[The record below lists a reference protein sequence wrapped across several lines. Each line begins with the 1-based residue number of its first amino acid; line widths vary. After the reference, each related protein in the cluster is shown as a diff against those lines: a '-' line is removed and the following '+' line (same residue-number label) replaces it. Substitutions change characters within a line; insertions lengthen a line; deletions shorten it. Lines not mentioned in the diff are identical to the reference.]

1 MIFIVLFASPAAA
14 PPVHERGVARAGG
27 AEVKAVAQ
35 GKRCASVRCV
45 RSVRVAPVRFL
56 LITVLFFF
64 KKQKTKKTKNT
75 RQTRKWLSRDE
86 LAMALCGG
94 VGAMA
99 LPSELIVH
107 IFSFL
112 PDRDKL
118 RASVVCSRWRECLF
132 YPALWTELKLR
143 VGGGSVAEETP
154 RLEFL
159 MRKFGSFARELQLEL
174 SPVDGYLSPLSRGP
188 ASGGA
193 DRPALDG
200 EPGSSQ
206 RWKDAM
212 AAYLD
217 QMLCVFTSVRNNRN
231 LQKLSLFGDTCIL
244 HQEGLLDSSYLDQI
258 HQGDKKIKE
267 IQQLFMELLSNSR
280 QLRWLSCSF
289 MVGLVTPCSL
299 AYVSNPSAGT
309 LQHLSLLDHQMAP
322 LISPSEL
329 DRLSNLRSL
338 ALDFSDLTSE
348 LCGLLASP
356 RRTPLHR
363 LSLLLNG
370 AALEVKPLEG
380 TATEDDWKALVRMS
394 ANLRVYIMAME
405 VDSSELLRVLKPS
418 LPLERLHLDS
428 YRTLVTD
435 AALEL
440 ISQQYNK
447 TLTHFLLLRDDTDFP
462 DLSVNRNEDPLVL
475 LAWRCTRLSV
485 LVIHGYTVWS
495 HNLVAISRLRGSSL
509 SFLAVSAESIEFDPD
524 QSAYVEGDPLRNLVK
539 EVSLGLGRVWHPC
552 LDSNEVLSEPTQH
565 FHRELQAFSV
575 GL

>member
-1 MIFIVLFASPAAA
+1 
-14 PPVHERGVARAGG
+14 
-27 AEVKAVAQ
+27 
-35 GKRCASVRCV
+35 
-45 RSVRVAPVRFL
+45 
-56 LITVLFFF
+56 
-64 KKQKTKKTKNT
+64 
-75 RQTRKWLSRDE
+75 
-86 LAMALCGG
+86 MALCGG

-112 PDRDKL
+112 SDRDKL
-118 RASVVCSRWRECLF
+118 RASAVCSRWRECLF

-143 VGGGSVAEETP
+143 IGGGCNGGGSGSEETP

-159 MRKFGSFARELQLEL
+159 MRKFGSFVRELQLEL
-174 SPVDGYLSPLSRGP
+174 APSDPQFS
-188 ASGGA
+188 
-193 DRPALDG
+193 
-200 EPGSSQ
+200 E

-212 AAYLD
+212 ATYLD
-217 QMLCVFTSVRNNRN
+217 QVLCVLSSIRNNRN
-231 LQKLSLFGDTCIL
+231 LQKLSLYGDTCIL
-244 HQEGLLDSSYLDQI
+244 QEEGLLDSSYLHQI
-258 HQGDKKIKE
+258 HHGDKKIKE

-289 MVGLVTPCSL
+289 MLGLVTPCSL
-299 AYVSNPSAGT
+299 ACLSNPSAGT
-309 LQHLSLLDHQMAP
+309 LQHLSLLDHQ
-322 LISPSEL
+322 LGLSSLLL
-329 DRLSNLRSL
+329 DRLSNLHSL

-370 AALEVKPLEG
+370 AALEFKPLEG
-380 TATEDDWKALVRMS
+380 TATEDDWKALVRVS
-394 ANLRVYIMAME
+394 ANLRVYIMALE

-428 YRTLVTD
+428 YSTLVTD
-435 AALEL
+435 ATLEL

-447 TLTHFLLLRDDTDFP
+447 TLTHFLLLRDDADFP

-475 LAWRCTRLSV
+475 LAWRCTQLAV

-509 SFLAVSAESIEFDPD
+509 RVLAVSEESIDFDPD
-524 QSAYVEGDPLRNLVK
+524 QSVYVEGDPVHNLVK

-552 LDSNEVLSEPTQH
+552 LDSNLVLSEPTQH
-565 FHRELQAFSV
+565 FHRELHAFSM
-575 GL
+575 GM